1 MSLHI
6 NNEIQITKEGLETL
20 KKELGGLL
28 EEKRPKLVDRLANA
42 RAQGDLS
49 ENSDY
54 QNARDELEFMDGRI
68 DELQHVV
75 KSAKVIDGRGRGD
88 NIAVGTKVKV
98 KSNGAQHDFHIV
110 GEWEA
115 DPAEKKISH
124 TSPLGQALVG
134 KKKGDKVTV
143 EAPAGKI
150 SYEILEIG

>member
-1 MSLHI
+1 MSLYI
-6 NNEIQITKEGLETL
+6 NQEIQITKEGLETL
-20 KKELGGLL
+20 TKELGDLL

-68 DELQHVV
+68 DELKHVV
-75 KSAKVIDGRGRGD
+75 KNSKVVDGRGRGD
-88 NIAVGTKVKV
+88 NVSIGTKVKV
-98 KSNGAQHDFHIV
+98 KVNSTQHEFHIV

-134 KKKGDKVTV
+134 RKKGDKVTV

-150 SYEILEIG
+150 SYEILDIS